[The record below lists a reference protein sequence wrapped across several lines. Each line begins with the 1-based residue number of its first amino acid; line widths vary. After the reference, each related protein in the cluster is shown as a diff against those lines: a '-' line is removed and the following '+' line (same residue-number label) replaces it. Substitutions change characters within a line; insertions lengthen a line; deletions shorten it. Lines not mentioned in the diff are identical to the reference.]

1 MSMFSNIYSYNYIH
15 QYWQIVFDIAKDS
28 KEYEIVQYNSDYT
41 WLVQKNMGKSNT
53 RIAIV
58 FGTYNYKFQIDIL

>member
-1 MSMFSNIYSYNYIH
+1 MSMLSNIYSYNYIH

-53 RIAIV
+53 RIATV
-58 FGTYNYKFQIDIL
+58 FGTYSYKFQIDIL

>member
-1 MSMFSNIYSYNYIH
+1 MFSNIYSYNYIH

-41 WLVQKNMGKSNT
+41 
-53 RIAIV
+53 
-58 FGTYNYKFQIDIL
+58 